1 MKSRSLTEMNKMLQR
16 KIPSSGED
24 LPILGM
30 GCMRL
35 PQAPGG
41 GVDEA
46 AAVALIRAAIDGGAS
61 YIDTAVPYHQGASE
75 LVVGRALADGYRE
88 KTFLATKL
96 PAKKVASREDMDLF
110 LAESLRRLGTDHLDA
125 YLIHALNKSQ
135 WNRLWDLE
143 VDTFLDEAKADGK
156 IRYAGFSFHDTLA
169 SFREIVDAYAWDLCQ
184 IQYNYLDTTYQA
196 GAAGLR
202 YAAEKGLA
210 VVVMEPLRGGM
221 LAAPPD
227 EVRRIFAAAP
237 VSWSPAAWGL
247 RWVWD
252 HSEVTTVLSGMNA
265 PIQLAENLATAEGGL
280 PGSLSPE
287 EHETVRKVRD
297 AFRKKIRVPCTS
309 CCYCMPCPAGVNI
322 PECLARL
329 NDLALFGDRE
339 HAAFFYRHV
348 LGDTGYASL
357 CAECGACEEI
367 CPQGIRVIDCLHEV
381 AEIFGR

>member
-1 MKSRSLTEMNKMLQR
+1 MLHR

-35 PQAPGG
+35 PQMPQGR
-41 GVDEA
+41 VDEE

-61 YIDTAVPYHQGASE
+61 YIDTAVPYHQGESE
-75 LVVGRALADGYRE
+75 QVVGKALADGYRE
-88 KTFLATKL
+88 KAFLATKL
-96 PAKKVASREDMDLF
+96 PPKSVTSREDMDRL
-110 LAESLRRLGTDHLDA
+110 LNESLRRLGTDHLDA
-125 YLIHALNKSQ
+125 YLIHALNKSR

-143 VDTFLDEAKADGK
+143 VDLFLDEAKADGR
-156 IRYAGFSFHDTLA
+156 IRYAGFSFHDA
-169 SFREIVDAYAWDLCQ
+169 PDSFREIVDAYAWDLGQ
-184 IQYNYLDTTYQA
+184 IQYNYLDIGYQA
-196 GAAGLR
+196 GTAGLR

-227 EVRRIFAAAP
+227 EVREIFAAAP
-237 VSWSPAAWGL
+237 VPGSPAAWSL

-252 HSEVTTVLSGMNA
+252 HPEVTTVLSGMNA
-265 PIQLAENLATAEGGL
+265 PVQLAENLATAAEGL

-287 EHETVRKVRD
+287 EHEAVRKSRN
-297 AFRKKIRVPCTS
+297 AFRKKIRVPCTA
-309 CCYCMPCPAGVNI
+309 CRYCMPCPAGVNI

-329 NDLALFGDRE
+329 NDIALFGDRD

-348 LGDTGYASL
+348 LGDRGYASL

-381 AEIFGR
+381 ADLFGR